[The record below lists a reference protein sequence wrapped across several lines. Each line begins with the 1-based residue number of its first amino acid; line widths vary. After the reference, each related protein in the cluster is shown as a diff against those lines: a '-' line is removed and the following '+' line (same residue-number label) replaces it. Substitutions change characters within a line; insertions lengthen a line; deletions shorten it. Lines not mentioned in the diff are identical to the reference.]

1 MSQTTNCKKC
11 GKIFLKVSMKSTE
24 SICHECRTYKRNA
37 MNHVAVDEMSKVEL
51 LRAVQDMSS
60 KSKKMEDIIN
70 KMNARLDAMHKI
82 VSDLKLQEINRK
94 ATPLLSMDEQMR
106 ELYIKHNN
114 RLIKLENKVLKKKVK
129 E

>member
-1 MSQTTNCKKC
+1 
-11 GKIFLKVSMKSTE
+11 
-24 SICHECRTYKRNA
+24 
-37 MNHVAVDEMSKVEL
+37 MNHVAFDEMSKVEL

>member
-37 MNHVAVDEMSKVEL
+37 MNHVAFDEMSKVEL